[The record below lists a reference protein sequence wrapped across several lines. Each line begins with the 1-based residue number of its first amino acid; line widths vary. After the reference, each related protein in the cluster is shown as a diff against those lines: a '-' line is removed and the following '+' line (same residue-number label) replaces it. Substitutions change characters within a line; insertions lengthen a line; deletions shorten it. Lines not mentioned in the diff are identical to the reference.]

1 MSVKKAPGLRPIS
14 SSDISWLNLQE
25 LGVCMAVGKYDHP
38 INGDTSISCSEEG
51 KRSSV
56 VCETKIF
63 PTIGLCLNIP
73 HNYVHQI
80 LMQVGPRLWRNDNER
95 ITNADR

>member
-25 LGVCMAVGKYDHP
+25 FSVRWAMGNYDQP
-38 INGDTSISCSEEG
+38 INGNTSISCSEEG

-56 VCETKIF
+56 VCETRSF
-63 PTIGLCLNIP
+63 LGSCWNLP

-80 LMQVGPRLWRNDNER
+80 FMQVGPRLWRDDDER
-95 ITNADR
+95 ITKADS

>member
-25 LGVCMAVGKYDHP
+25 FSVRWAMGNYDQP
-38 INGDTSISCSEEG
+38 INGITSISCSEEG

-63 PTIGLCLNIP
+63 P
-73 HNYVHQI
+73 
-80 LMQVGPRLWRNDNER
+80 R
-95 ITNADR
+95 IMLESTP